1 MAYIQERKTD
11 DGKTHYRVQIR
22 LRGHPTTTATFERKT
37 DAKLWAQQT
46 EAAMREGRHFKTAEA
61 KKHTLGELINRYIE
75 NVIPTKPKNA
85 AACTAQL
92 KWWKTQIGH
101 CLLSD
106 LTPSLIGEQRDKLL
120 KGITFKGT
128 SRSPAT
134 VVRYLAAL
142 SHALTIATREWGWI
156 EDSPMRKVTKPKEPR
171 GRVRFLDDKERGSL
185 LIACQESSNPYLY
198 LAFVLSLST
207 GMRQGELM
215 NLRWENIDPFRGRIT
230 LHETKN
236 GERRV
241 VPLQGLALELLQ
253 KHLSNKTLDIG
264 LLFPSKE
271 DPCKPMDL
279 RFPWEQ
285 ALKKAGIKGYKWH
298 DNRHSC
304 ASYLLMNGASLAEIA
319 EVLGHKTLAMVKRYA
334 HLSETHTSN
343 IIEKMNRK
351 IFDKQCEMESSL
363 GQ

>member
-22 LRGHPTTTATFERKT
+22 LRGHPTTSATFERKT

-46 EAAMREGRHFKTAEA
+46 ESAMRDGRHFKTAEA
-61 KKHTLGELINRYIE
+61 KKHTLGELVDRYIQ

-85 AACTAQL
+85 KAVTAQL
-92 KWWKTQIGH
+92 QWWKNQIGH

-106 LTPSLIGEQRDKLL
+106 LTPAIIAEQRDKLL

-128 SRSPAT
+128 IRSPST

-142 SHALTIATREWGWI
+142 SHALTIGTKEWGWL
-156 EDSPMRKVTKPKEPR
+156 EDSPIRKVTKPKEPR
-171 GRVRFLDDKERGSL
+171 GRVRFLDDQERTTL
-185 LIACQESSNPYLY
+185 LKACQESNNPYLY
-198 LAFVLSLST
+198 IAFVLSLSV
-207 GMRQGELM
+207 GLRQGELM
-215 NLRWENIDPFRGRIT
+215 NLRLEDIDLFKERIT
-230 LHETKN
+230 LHQTKN

-241 VPLQGLALELLQ
+241 VPLRGLALELLQ
-253 KHLSNKTLDIG
+253 KYIVGRQQKIG

-271 DPCKPMDL
+271 NPHKPMDL

-285 ALKKAGIKGYKWH
+285 ALKKTGIKNYKWH

-304 ASYLLMNGASLAEIA
+304 ASALLMNQASLAEIA
-319 EVLGHKTLAMVKRYA
+319 EVLGHKTLGMVKRYS
-334 HLSETHTSN
+334 HLSESHTAGVV
-343 IIEKMNRK
+343 ERMNQK
-351 IFDKQCEMESSL
+351 IFSIGEI
-363 GQ
+363 